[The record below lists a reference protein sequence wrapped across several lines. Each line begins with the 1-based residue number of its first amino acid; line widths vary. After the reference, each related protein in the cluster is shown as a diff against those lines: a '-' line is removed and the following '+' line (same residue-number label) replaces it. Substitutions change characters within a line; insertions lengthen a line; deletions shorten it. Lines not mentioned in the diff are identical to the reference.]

1 MVFVVRAYLALA
13 GVVLAAGLVGLIL
26 PANVRIERS
35 VFIARPAATV
45 YTLAARPATF
55 PEWAPMGAAR
65 ASYAFEGPD
74 MGVGARAAWTTD
86 DARAGRL
93 VVVAAEPYALVESDV
108 DFGARGRA
116 RMSVA
121 ITPEDGGVRTTWT
134 VTTGFG
140 LNLVKRYVALGLDQ
154 RLGRDLE
161 RGLERLK
168 GLAETTPS
176 ADFADADV
184 EVIALTSR
192 AIAYAERTVRGD
204 SADHQAAFE
213 AALADVRQFLARRR
227 VAVAGP
233 IYTVTLD
240 WRPPVWRFQVAAP
253 YDGDVSGGEGPVA
266 LGRSPAGAAVRA
278 VHEGDT
284 RGAAA
289 LYDKLE
295 AYVAARRMQPAGPI
309 WEAMITDRETVA
321 PQDQLTEIFIPVA
334 GDAAD

>member
-13 GVVLAAGLVGLIL
+13 GLAVLAVMAGLIL
-26 PANVRIERS
+26 PASVRVERS
-35 VFIARPAATV
+35 VMIARPPATV

-55 PEWAPMGAAR
+55 PEWSPMGAAHAAYR
-65 ASYAFEGPD
+65 FDGPD
-74 MGVGARAAWTTD
+74 MGVGARASWTTD
-86 DARAGRL
+86 DGLRGHM

-108 DFGARGRA
+108 DFGPRGQT
-116 RMSVA
+116 RMSIA
-121 ITPEDGGVRTTWT
+121 ITPEDEGVRATWT
-134 VTTGFG
+134 METSFGF
-140 LNLVKRYVALGLDQ
+140 NIVKRYVSLGLDQ

-168 GLAETTPS
+168 GLAETTPA

-184 EVIALTSR
+184 EVITLTSR

-204 SADHQAAFE
+204 GDDHQAAFD
-213 AALADVRQFLARRR
+213 AALEDVRRFLARRR

-253 YDGDVSGGEGPVA
+253 YDGDLSGGEGPVA
-266 LGRSPAGAAVRA
+266 LGRSPAGTAVRA
-278 VHEGDT
+278 VHEGDP
-284 RGAAA
+284 RGAAT
-289 LYDKLE
+289 LYEKLQ
-295 AYVAARRMQPAGPI
+295 AYVAARRMEPAGPI

-321 PQDQLTEIFIPVA
+321 PEDQMTEIFIPVT
-334 GDAAD
+334 GAAD